1 MTHLKKALVEIE
13 TKGLW
18 PTEAPLPN
26 VQLKKN
32 PVVISETPDAP
43 VGKTVEQHLEPF
55 VQNAVQDVLTGKV
68 KSSLRSTSGGVMPL
82 INAANAGSFVG
93 WRMEYWNKYIAG
105 GEKGTAKKKAQRW
118 KLKDFVGTILEI
130 TSEETVLDSGTS
142 TTTALV
148 RWDAEKDGTKY
159 NDEPVFLVESLWGAH
174 ADHGWYISKPEAQEE
189 TAVHGDALADMKAA
203 RLKAEFALMELT

>member
-1 MTHLKKALVEIE
+1 MADLIE
-13 TKGLW
+13 YMYGGENTTW
-18 PTEAPLPN
+18 
-26 VQLKKN
+26 
-32 PVVISETPDAP
+32 
-43 VGKTVEQHLEPF
+43 
-55 VQNAVQDVLTGKV
+55 GKV
-68 KSSLRSTSGGVMPL
+68 RFADGHPETYKAKFFELGNEQYNPSFPEQMAAMEAKAKELGHANEFFL

-93 WRMEYWNKYIAG
+93 WRMEYWNKYLAG
-105 GEKGTAKKKAQRW
+105 GNKGTAKKKAQRW

-203 RLKAEFALMELT
+203 RLKAEFTLMELT